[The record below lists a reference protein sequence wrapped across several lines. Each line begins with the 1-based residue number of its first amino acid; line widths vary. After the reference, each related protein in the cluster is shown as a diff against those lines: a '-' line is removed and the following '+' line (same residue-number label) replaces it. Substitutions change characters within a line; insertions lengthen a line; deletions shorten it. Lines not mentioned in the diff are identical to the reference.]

1 MGMSVQRHAPASLP
15 PEKRPSTNCVGEDPR
30 AGLHGCP
37 PPGFNPRSVQPAA
50 SRYANDAIPARRSSC
65 QHFYI
70 SFLHFQ
76 RLSFLL
82 RVCEILTP
90 IGPRLV
96 VKPQDAASTMSRA
109 HPCTSTYIPV
119 HCSMIIIHCSS
130 CYSKLHGLSFRT
142 DVVEQQ
148 INE

>member
-1 MGMSVQRHAPASLP
+1 MGMSVQRHAPAFLP
-15 PEKRPSTNCVGEDPR
+15 PEKRPSTNCVGSWEDPR

-50 SRYANDAIPARRSSC
+50 SRYANYTIPAHRSSC

-96 VKPQDAASTMSRA
+96 VKPQDTDCFNYVTRS
-109 HPCTSTYIPV
+109 PVYFYI
-119 HCSMIIIHCSS
+119 HSS
-130 CYSKLHGLSFRT
+130 SLLNDHYSLFILLFQATRS
-142 DVVEQQ
+142 ELP
-148 INE
+148 N